1 MFDFLKKEKEVK
13 EVSFSDKLNSVKQVF
28 KEAYEGAIQ
37 LNESITLDNKNKQ
50 NEINAIQAQIDFNNK
65 VLEGTIKLLKAHSS
79 PSFQYQG
86 LT

>member
-13 EVSFSDKLNSVKQVF
+13 EVNFSDKLNSVKQVF

-65 VLEGTIKLLKAHSS
+65 VLEDSTYFIRKLSEILK
-79 PSFQYQG
+79 
-86 LT
+86 

>member
-65 VLEGTIKLLKAHSS
+65 VLEDSTHFVGKHGEILK
-79 PSFQYQG
+79 
-86 LT
+86 

>member
-37 LNESITLDNKNKQ
+37 LNESITLDNKNK
-50 NEINAIQAQIDFNNK
+50 
-65 VLEGTIKLLKAHSS
+65 
-79 PSFQYQG
+79 
-86 LT
+86 

>member
-13 EVSFSDKLNSVKQVF
+13 EVNFSDKLNSVKQVF
-28 KEAYEGAIQ
+28 KEAYEGRIQ

-65 VLEGTIKLLKAHSS
+65 VLKDSTHFVGKLGEILK
-79 PSFQYQG
+79 
-86 LT
+86 

>member
-1 MFDFLKKEKEVK
+1 MIFLKKKKEAK

-65 VLEGTIKLLKAHSS
+65 VLEDSTHFVRKLGEILK
-79 PSFQYQG
+79 
-86 LT
+86 

>member
-13 EVSFSDKLNSVKQVF
+13 EVNFSDKLNSVKQVF

-50 NEINAIQAQIDFNNK
+50 NEINAIQA
-65 VLEGTIKLLKAHSS
+65 
-79 PSFQYQG
+79 
-86 LT
+86 